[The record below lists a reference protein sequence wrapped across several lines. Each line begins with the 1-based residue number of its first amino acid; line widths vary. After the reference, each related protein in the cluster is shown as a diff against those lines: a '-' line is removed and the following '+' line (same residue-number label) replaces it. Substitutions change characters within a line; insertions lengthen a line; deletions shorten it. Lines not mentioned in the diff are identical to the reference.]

1 MNCLL
6 NLKEEVINKRTGLYK
21 IRLEDKEKL
30 ENQLKKLRDDYLLE
44 QNNITY
50 TYTEED
56 KYISLMLY
64 KPIIL

>member
-30 ENQLKKLRDDYLLE
+30 ENQLKKLRDDYLFE